1 MHGITIS
8 NYYTSKEIDEIL
20 KHHGYHLITVK
31 KILYNLGYTKEELEG
46 KDLKTAY
53 TKKYAWRTSEERD
66 ILNSKILEW
75 FRDYTG
81 SSSEYCPKAKSDFE
95 DNLIGQW
102 TWTWN
107 TQIDPT
113 DEPASRK
120 LWMMERN
127 RVFRRLI
134 LTKLNR
140 CI

>member
-8 NYYTSKEIDEIL
+8 NYYRSREIDEIL

-31 KILYNLGYTKEELEG
+31 KILYSLGYTKEELDS

-53 TKKYAWRTSEERD
+53 TKKYVWRTSEERD

-81 SSSEYCPKAKSDFE
+81 YECCPKAKSDFE
-95 DNLIGQW
+95 ENLIGQW
-102 TWTWN
+102 TWTWD

-113 DEPASRK
+113 DEPVSRK

-134 LTKLNR
+134 LTKLKR
-140 CI
+140 HI